1 MDKEKLKE
9 AEKDPENPQ
18 EVIKRFEKAW
28 TKLMNQKKLSDQ
40 LNKIRYLVRLGV
52 PDVLKQPVW
61 IELRHYFDPGVSSPK
76 AVYMLTKQN
85 VHKDR
90 RFHAQFLQSSKC
102 CENNEPVI
110 KVTPKNKPLNVA
122 NDEDEEFEVGSE
134 TKRGKKSLASSSSGG
149 TEPERSWKLDVTG
162 HYLTEEGIR
171 AAQNVLY
178 FLSYEHPEIAN
189 TPFISAVVMIMMTFT
204 HAEENCY
211 AVIES
216 LLAYSGKVEILKK
229 FFFHNSVDFNT
240 FLKYLDAYL
249 SLKFPKPYKK
259 VSNLCGGIPVSEVL
273 MPWLVNFF
281 VGVLPFPL
289 VLRIFDTFLTEGCEV
304 FLRFLAAMFSV
315 VPSDGVLTVSSPGEF
330 RAYLAREST
339 KIPSEKLAKKAFRF
353 RINKLKLIQ
362 ESARITSYFKAKSKS
377 KRFKSDD
384 YDDDDDDDDDDFYG
398 GRSRSR
404 GRGRGSD
411 NDSDNDDDDDSL
423 DEDENEELAMELE
436 IEIEKEREQ
445 RRLIEELY
453 YTPIMEKPS
462 EIFTKKELSKL
473 WSFLPHRL
481 AITDPCL
488 LYTASRD
495 GFNITTMINATQ
507 HNFPFLLVM
516 QAGEY
521 VFGMYSPDSLYDV
534 KNNVSFGNGEC
545 FLWSLRPEAEKY
557 SWTNESSVFMVLM
570 DNSHTLTV
578 GSGGCGPGLVISD
591 DFHVQSQ
598 SCATFGNIPLIG
610 PKGMKD
616 EIPCTHVELYGFE

>member
-1 MDKEKLKE
+1 
-9 AEKDPENPQ
+9 
-18 EVIKRFEKAW
+18 
-28 TKLMNQKKLSDQ
+28 MNQKKLSDQ

-76 AVYMLTKQN
+76 TVYMFTKQN
-85 VHKDR
+85 VLKDR
-90 RFHAQFLQSSKC
+90 QFHSNLLKSSKC
-102 CENNEPVI
+102 AENNM
-110 KVTPKNKPLNVA
+110 PLIDDRKDVQ
-122 NDEDEEFEVGSE
+122 EEFEFENE
-134 TKRGKKSLASSSSGG
+134 TKTGTKSLSSSSSGG
-149 TEPERSWKLDVTG
+149 SEAEESWKLNTKG
-162 HYLTEEGIR
+162 HFLTPEGVK

-178 FLSYEHPEIAN
+178 FLSYEHPEVAN
-189 TPFISAVVMIMMTFT
+189 TPYIAAAVMTMMTFT
-204 HAEENCY
+204 HAEEDCY

-229 FFFHNSVDFNT
+229 FFFHNSADFAT
-240 FLKYLDAYL
+240 FLKYLDAFL
-249 SLKFPKPYKK
+249 SIKFPKAYKK
-259 VSNLCGGIPVSEVL
+259 VATLCGGIPVSQVL
-273 MPWLVNFF
+273 LPWLSNFF

-304 FLRFLAAMFSV
+304 FLRFLAALFSV
-315 VPSDGVLTVSSPGEF
+315 VPTDGVLTVSSPEEF
-330 RAYLAREST
+330 RAYLIKESS
-339 KIPSEKLAKKAFRF
+339 KIPNEKLVKKAFRY

-362 ESARITSYFKAKSKS
+362 ESAKIVSYFKSKPQS
-377 KRFKSDD
+377 KRSRGFSDGS
-384 YDDDDDDDDDDFYG
+384 DDDDDDDDDDRY
-398 GRSRSR
+398 SRHSTR
-404 GRGRGSD
+404 KRRAGS
-411 NDSDNDDDDDSL
+411 SSSDDDDGDDS
-423 DEDENEELAMELE
+423 DESIEEDENEELAMELE

-481 AITDPCL
+481 AITDPVL
-488 LYTASRD
+488 LYTASFD
-495 GFNITTMINATQ
+495 GFNITTMINATRT
-507 HNFPFLLVM
+507 NFPFLLVM

-521 VFGMYSPDSLYDV
+521 VFGLYSPDSLYDV

-557 SWTNESSVFMVLM
+557 TWTNESSVFMVLM

-598 SCATFGNIPLIG
+598 SCATFGNVPLIG
-610 PKGMKD
+610 QKGMKD
-616 EIPCTHVELYGFE
+616 EVPCTHVELYGFE